1 MLTTGQAK
9 EILKAL
15 SVLPPEQVLEV
26 QHFVL
31 FLKDRYSHQQ
41 LLDESDN
48 WSDKDIHDLTV
59 AVLKHAEQ
67 SLQ

>member
-9 EILKAL
+9 EILQAL

-26 QHFVL
+26 QRFVL
-31 FLKDRYSHQQ
+31 FLKERYGHQRPV
-41 LLDESDN
+41 DESES
-48 WSDKDIHDLTV
+48 WSEKDIHDLTV

-67 SLQ
+67 NL